1 MVPGERVSSLLSASS
16 EGPSADAKTEIA
28 VVYTCIQDTAQQN
41 AIVPL
46 KTALSY
52 GTLHG
57 LISCT
62 LIYYKYYHHSCFGL
76 CCGAPDREVL

>member
-1 MVPGERVSSLLSASS
+1 MAPGERVSSLLPSSS

-41 AIVPL
+41 AIVHL

-52 GTLHG
+52 TLHG